1 MPAYDY
7 RCLDCRKRFDKYMTY
22 AEYGKIPVV
31 CPHCGSTHVNR
42 RINRIRVLR
51 SDDNRLENLADPSDL
66 EGLDQDPK
74 ALGKMMR
81 QMSGEIGEEMP
92 EEFDEVVSRLEAGQ
106 SPEDIERDLP
116 DLAQGG
122 PDNLGDGAG
131 LGAGD
136 FD

>member
-7 RCLDCRKRFDKYMTY
+7 RCLDCRKRFDKFMTY
-22 AEYGKIPVV
+22 ADYGKIPVV
-31 CPHCGSTHVNR
+31 CPHCGCTSVRR

-51 SDDNRLENLADPSDL
+51 SDESRLENIADPSHL
-66 EGLDQDPK
+66 EGLDQAPK
-74 ALGKMMR
+74 SLGKMMR

-122 PDNLGDGAG
+122 PDNFGGSAG
-131 LGAGD
+131 LGVDD